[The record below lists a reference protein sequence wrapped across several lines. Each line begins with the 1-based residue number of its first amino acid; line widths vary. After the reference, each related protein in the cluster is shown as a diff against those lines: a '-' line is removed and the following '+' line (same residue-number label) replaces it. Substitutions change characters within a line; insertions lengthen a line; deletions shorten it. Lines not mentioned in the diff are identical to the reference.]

1 MADEKFSASD
11 LTHLWQDQD
20 RHVFA
25 VLDGASIPTLLD
37 KLYGEDPPR
46 FECLYRGELEPDM
59 AECAPYI
66 AEVERDTDFAEWAI
80 GTGWGNHWGIFA
92 VSQAELKDVR
102 LHFRKLNMVYGPDGR
117 PLLFRYYDPR
127 VMRIFAPTC
136 SAADLKKLF
145 GPVERF
151 VMEAPEPRQGLAF
164 GLADGE
170 LVQQRFLIGKGG

>member
-1 MADEKFSASD
+1 MADDKISATE
-11 LTHLWQDQD
+11 LTQLWENPD
-20 RHVFA
+20 RHAFA

-37 KLYGEDPPR
+37 KLYGEDGPN
-46 FECLYRGELEPDM
+46 FECLYRGDLEPDM

-66 AEVERDTDFAEWAI
+66 AEVERDTDFADWLI

-92 VSQAELKDVR
+92 VSEAEMKDVR

-127 VMRIFAPTC
+127 VLRIFAPTC
-136 SAADLKKLF
+136 SGGDLKKLF

-151 VMEAPEPRQGLAF
+151 VMEAPEPRQGISLA
-164 GLADGE
+164 LAGGD
-170 LVQQRFLIGKGG
+170 LVQQRFLIGRGQ